1 VLAAHIYYRALRA
14 IPSLIRTWW
23 TDCKDRQLSNAF
35 AAYTAAY
42 FSPILITAELSN
54 VRDPTE
60 GGGRDKLEDES
71 VTIKIAQAT
80 SEVSLAYTV
89 DDQQLEMSVRMP
101 TEYPLKLVEVRDVR
115 RVGVTEDKWR
125 GWLFAVQQII
135 STQVRVVPF
144 HPRSLLI

>member
-1 VLAAHIYYRALRA
+1 MFAAHIYYRALRA

-54 VRDPTE
+54 VRDPRE
-60 GGGRDKLEDES
+60 GGGRDKLEDEA

-89 DDQQLEMSVRMP
+89 DDQQLEISVKMP

-115 RVGVTEDKWR
+115 RVGVAEDKWR

-135 STQVRVVPF
+135 STQVKVVPF
-144 HPRSLLI
+144 IQGLC